1 MERAWLQR
9 CLLLIAVVMTAF
21 LACVFA
27 LKPAYAANPTTM
39 SFQGKVVNADGTNV
53 TDGTYSFVFKLY
65 TVSSAGS
72 AIWTETQGSVSVTSG
87 VFQVN
92 LGSSCPFFTANACN
106 SSTPIDFNAN
116 PNLYLGITFN
126 SDPAGEMTPR
136 VQLQSVPFAYNA
148 DKVGGFSASQLVQ
161 LSPGSQQS
169 GNINISGSTT
179 SATSV
184 ITPQLTASGALAI
197 NSGGA
202 NNVTIDSG
210 TSGTASIS
218 LGGTNA
224 TSVGI
229 SRSGQTTTVNGALTV
244 QQAATFNG
252 SVIMTFQGTENLA
265 ITSDLAGAVNGVSFI
280 GTPSTTAATTNGTF
294 IQQANSANT
303 NGLDNGLTIDNADTD
318 LAIGNAINITNTGG
332 GGYTY
337 YLDAPNTALA
347 GNGEIY
353 GKGFDYF
360 DPALLTGASTSVGGN
375 GATTGNFGG
384 VMASGA
390 FIGNTDSYGQEFVGS
405 KASTTTTNTLVGD
418 DSKWYYGNSGA
429 NAFTAFSNVSTAG
442 GFARLTTSTTSGR
455 GAIITEGATAG
466 TLDAPLLAA
475 NLPIVQMKVR
485 PSTLVATDDLVWGM
499 FDTAAAPTVNDTL
512 PTNGI
517 FFWSNN
523 STGATGWT
531 AEVKNGATA
540 KTLTCPGNAT
550 AAQFA
555 TGRIVV
561 VNTTTVRFFIDVN
574 ASNGVTMTDCG
585 TITTDATLTSLPAAN
600 MAMGMY
606 TVHTSTTAG
615 NTFDLDYAR
624 FWQDDAPVAASQ
636 AADTVASEQTQADL
650 QTSLDEPASDIN
662 SSNLISQ
669 SSSSTVSNPSGLES
683 ASPVQQSGYQL
694 HTSSDGSLQF
704 VNADGDVKFS
714 LDAEGSSNLAGNLS
728 LADADVRGGLSV
740 GGDSNFAGL
749 TSFQKLATFFA
760 KVVFRQDVQVQGHL
774 ALSKDGAGYA
784 LLRRGEQTVHVTFD
798 KAYEDSPVVSA
809 SITNG
814 QFENYTLDHV
824 TTRGFDISL
833 AVPATDDATFSWT
846 AVGVN
851 DPVTSRN
858 QLTGQAPPTAA
869 N

>member
-1 MERAWLQR
+1 M
-9 CLLLIAVVMTAF
+9 MTAF
-21 LACVFA
+21 LSCTFG
-27 LKPAYAANPTTM
+27 LKQAFAANPTTM

-65 TVSSAGS
+65 TVSSAGA
-72 AIWTETQGSVSVTSG
+72 AIWTETQSSVTVTSG

-92 LGSSCPFFTANACN
+92 LGSSCPFFTSNACN

-126 SDPAGEMTPR
+126 SDPAGEMSPR

-161 LSPGSQQS
+161 LSPGSQQT
-169 GNINISGSTT
+169 GNINVSGTTT

-184 ITPQLTASGALAI
+184 ITPLLTASGALAI

-202 NNVTIDSG
+202 TNVTIDSG
-210 TSGTASIS
+210 SAGTASIN

-224 TSVGI
+224 TSVGV

-244 QQAATFNG
+244 QQTATFNG
-252 SVIMTFQGTENLA
+252 SVIMTFAGTENLA
-265 ITSDLAGAVNGVSFI
+265 ITSDLSGAINGISFI
-280 GTPSTTAATTNGTF
+280 GTPSSTAAATNGAF

-332 GGYTY
+332 GGYTN
-337 YLDAPNTALA
+337 YLAAPNTTLA

-360 DPALLTGASTSVGGN
+360 DPALLTGVSTSVGGN
-375 GATTGNFGG
+375 GAATGNFGG
-384 VMASGA
+384 VMSSGA

-429 NAFTAFSNVSTAG
+429 NAFTAFSNVSTTG

-455 GAIITEGATAG
+455 GAIIAEGATAG

-499 FDTAAAPTVNDTL
+499 FDTAAAPTANDTL

-561 VNTTTVRFFIDVN
+561 VNSTTVRFFIDIN
-574 ASNGVTMTDCG
+574 ASNGVTLTDCG
-585 TITTDATLTSLPAAN
+585 TITTDATLTSLPSAN

-624 FWQDDAPVAASQ
+624 FWQDDAPVTSSLAAN
-636 AADTVASEQTQADL
+636 TIASEQTQADL
-650 QTSLDEPASDIN
+650 QTSADEASTLDQVSLNASSLTPAAY
-662 SSNLISQ
+662 
-669 SSSSTVSNPSGLES
+669 SSSQPSSPLSTEQGN
-683 ASPVQQSGYQL
+683 YQVN
-694 HTSSDGSLQF
+694 TGSDGTLQF
-704 VNADGDVKFS
+704 VNTGGAVQFS
-714 LDAEGSSNLAGNLS
+714 ISPSGNANLVGNLS
-728 LADADVRGGLSV
+728 LAAADIRGGLTV
-740 GGDSNFAGL
+740 GGDSNFIGL
-749 TSFQKLATFFA
+749 SNFQKLATFFA
-760 KVVFRQDVQVQGHL
+760 KAVFRQDVQVQGHIGV
-774 ALSKDGAGYA
+774 SKDGAGYA
-784 LLRRGEQTVHVTFD
+784 ALRKGERSVHIDFD
-798 KAYEDSPVVSA
+798 RPYDTPPVISA

-814 QFENYTLDHV
+814 QFAVYSLDHA
-824 TTRGFDISL
+824 TNKGFDISL
-833 AVPATDDATFSWT
+833 QSPATDDTNFSWT
-846 AVGVN
+846 AVGVTDPTTARNPEPVN
-851 DPVTSRN
+851 D
-858 QLTGQAPPTAA
+858 
-869 N
+869 